1 MLLEPQY
8 PLLTAHLSSFLTN
21 IQPQIQRDALPLVD
35 TLTLSAPDYIAANY
49 GRILPD
55 CIRQIAS
62 DDQTANAKAKS
73 TPKSAP
79 KSGGGGRS
87 SGVTNKVA
95 DNISALEW
103 RINVLSRVNKILTC
117 VCKKS
122 KKQEQDNG
130 EEVSTMEFKENMNI
144 SLIPSGEIIHMAKLD
159 LLQKSTQDPIIDII
173 KKILPLVIDS
183 WIEATS
189 GEHVG
194 TRRSFLPKD
203 VHSLLTS
210 ITGILN
216 NLVRYSETSRN
227 SDIQIFIR
235 ETYFKEL
242 TAKLFSHLP
251 YSSANGRC
259 NKENLQLCSIILRLS
274 PVITTELVDKIISIL
289 TQTLK
294 NEGPND
300 LVVYKEMLEH
310 EHIDKA
316 KKVEI
321 GKLLIE
327 KSHIYTIGSKE
338 WILCFSILG
347 RFEVI
352 FFMIVIKSQLLPS
365 TYLTYLIYFSSFSSH
380 HV

>member
-62 DDQTANAKAKS
+62 DDQTASAKAKS

-79 KSGGGGRS
+79 KSGGGRS
-87 SGVTNKVA
+87 SGVTSKVA

-103 RINVLSRVNKILTC
+103 RINVLSRVYKILTC

-130 EEVSTMEFKENMNI
+130 EEVSTVEFKENMNI
-144 SLIPSGEIIHMAKLD
+144 SLIPSGEIVHMAKLD
-159 LLQKSTQDPIIDII
+159 LLQKSNQDPIIDLI

-194 TRRSFLPKD
+194 TRRSFLPND

-210 ITGILN
+210 ISGILN

-227 SDIQIFIR
+227 SDILIFIR
-235 ETYFKEL
+235 KQYFKEL
-242 TAKLFSHLP
+242 NAKLFSHLP

-259 NKENLQLCSIILRLS
+259 NKENLQLCSVILRLA

-289 TQTLK
+289 TLTLQ
-294 NEGPND
+294 NEGSND

-310 EHIDKA
+310 ENIDKA

-327 KSHIYTIGSKE
+327 KSHTYTIGSKE

-347 RFEVI
+347 RLGV
-352 FFMIVIKSQLLPS
+352 
-365 TYLTYLIYFSSFSSH
+365 SFLF
-380 HV
+380 